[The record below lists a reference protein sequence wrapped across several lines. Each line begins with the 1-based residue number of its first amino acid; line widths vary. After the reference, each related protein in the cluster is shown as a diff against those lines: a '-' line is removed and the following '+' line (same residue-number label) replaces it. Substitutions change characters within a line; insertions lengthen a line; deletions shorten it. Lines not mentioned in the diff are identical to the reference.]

1 MLSSYKVYK
10 NPRGR
15 FISFELKKETNQYI
29 TFLIGKN
36 GKHSFITYVDIENE
50 EDFIKKLD
58 LTIADEVE
66 HAKIALYRSNE
77 NMAVYVN
84 DEDED
89 EEDEEDEDDWDKD

>member
-15 FISFELKKETNQYI
+15 FVSFELKETTNQYV
-29 TFLIGKN
+29 TFLIGRN

-50 EDFIKKLD
+50 KGFIEKLN
-58 LTIADEVE
+58 LTIADEIE

-77 NMAVYVN
+77 NMIVCT
-84 DEDED
+84 DEDDED
-89 EEDEEDEDDWDKD
+89 EEDEEDDWDKD

>member
-15 FISFELKKETNQYI
+15 FISFELKEKTNQYV

-50 EDFIKKLD
+50 KDFIEKLN
-58 LTIADEVE
+58 LTIADDVE

-77 NMAVYVN
+77 SMAVYAN

-89 EEDEEDEDDWDKD
+89 EDEEKDEDDWDKD